1 MHKGLILLLFGALQM
16 IAQSEINVSGGS
28 ISSGNMTIEW
38 NIAHGLQNLYETG
51 SQIIKLGT
59 LQPIFQK
66 TVSQDSLV
74 IYNLVTA
81 NNDGK
86 NDFFLIE
93 GIQRLKSHNLMIY
106 NRLGNIV
113 FQTNDYKNNWN
124 GDQLETGTYFYVF
137 KYNNSELKN
146 SIFLTR

>member
-66 TVSQDSLV
+66 TASQDSLV

>member
-93 GIQRLKSHNLMIY
+93 GLQRLKSHNLMIY

-113 FQTNDYKNNWN
+113 FHTNDYKNNWN